1 MKKLLLTS
9 LLGIGTLALAG
20 CDNYPYKQDIQ
31 ELYDWNNQTGDK
43 AICMMVGEVT
53 QSMYPYTIKYMDGA
67 DLPFTYETREAH
79 FNQLTNESLHFFSGL
94 GFFSEELVGE
104 EQGKPLYRYELTDLG
119 KQYVKW
125 KFGATNFCFG
135 RIIVD
140 SIGRKRDS
148 INGVGGGT
156 IREVNITYHVEN
168 IPDWVKNSE
177 AYERFRYPKEITTGE
192 PLPGTHTYRVLGNNK
207 LDTISGVSGNYQW

>member
-20 CDNYPYKQDIQ
+20 CDNYPYKEKIQ
-31 ELYDWNNQTGDK
+31 GIYDWDNQTGDK
-43 AICMMVGEVT
+43 AICMVITDIT
-53 QSMYPYTIKYMDGA
+53 QSMYPYTIKYIDGA
-67 DLPFTYETREAH
+67 DLPFTYETRRAH
-79 FNQLTNESLHFFSGL
+79 FNHRTNKSLHFFSGL

-125 KFGATNFCFG
+125 AFGATNFCFG
-135 RIIVD
+135 RIVVD
-140 SIGRKRDS
+140 SIDRKRDW
-148 INGVGGGT
+148 INRLGG
-156 IREVNITYHVEN
+156 IKVRDVYITYHVEN

-177 AYERFRYPKEITTGE
+177 AYERFRYPKEITTGG
-192 PLPGTHTYRVLGNNK
+192 PLHGIHYFDVLRGGKLRSRWGVNGT
-207 LDTISGVSGNYQW
+207 YQK